1 MLKTINA
8 NIKGDIFMKRWQS
21 RREEEFSSR
30 TRELISK
37 LTLDEKLKLLTTHHF
52 PVKRLGMNEFYIGT
66 EVARGYVGRSAD
78 KPSTVF
84 PQPVGL
90 ASSFDRELMKK
101 LGEIAADEA
110 RAYYNKDKKGGLA
123 LWGPTVDMERDPRW
137 GRTEEAYGEDVCLAG
152 ELTAAYTAGM
162 AGDDEDFIKTIPTL
176 KHFCANNNEKD
187 RGTSDSNM
195 PLRLKHEYYYAAFKN
210 AVKYGGARS
219 LMAAYNDINGMPAI
233 CNPELKTVVKDD
245 WGLWFAVS
253 DGGDFSQ
260 NVTAH
265 KYCSSH
271 AESLAVTLR
280 AGCDTMTDDDD
291 LTEAAARKAL
301 SEGILTE
308 QDIDRS
314 LYNTIFARHCL
325 GQFDD
330 CPFDSIDESVIGCD
344 KHKQINLRAALEQV
358 VLLKNNGILPLKKAP
373 ESIAVVGALADEC
386 LMDWYTG
393 YSTENISVKQGIESE
408 FPESRIIHDSL
419 WDIVSVKA
427 SNGKYLSAKENGD
440 IIADADTVTDSE
452 LFELQD
458 WGEGW
463 KNLFSVKYKKYV
475 RFCDNCLKLH
485 NRTVYDWFTRETFF
499 IKEYLGKSLIE
510 EYLFGQRIVCDDN
523 GILSKLKRSAV
534 SENMLYEI
542 NVESSGAA
550 RAAEIAAECSFVL
563 FCTGNHPVQSAKE
576 CFDRTTLELNVQK
589 GMAEQLYNSNP
600 NTVLAVIS
608 SYPYAV
614 CRENELLPALIYT
627 THAGA
632 YLGTAVAETLS
643 GKNNPSAR
651 LPLTWYRSEKDLP
664 DILSYDIETAGTTY
678 MYFKGTPLYPFGHG
692 LSYSEF
698 KYSDLELRRTD
709 EGVAAE
715 LNITNTSDIDGDE
728 VVQIY
733 FTVKNSAV
741 SRPIKKLC
749 DFIRCHVKAGE
760 TITAVIDIPEDIL
773 QIYDVRTGRFIT
785 ETGEYVFS
793 VCKSSAQPVI
803 EQTLSIDGDSLG
815 MRSSCFGAET
825 FDFASDMKI
834 RWSKALGRH
843 FISACGW
850 SGNAVYGGI
859 SLENKNIL
867 EIKAQSVFK
876 KSEITVKS
884 GEDILT
890 LPIGVNDGYDDFT
903 LYTADISG
911 FTGDTIAIAIQEGVS
926 LLEISVK

>member
-1 MLKTINA
+1 MLLTKRGHI
-8 NIKGDIFMKRWQS
+8 MKRWQS
-21 RREEEFSSR
+21 KREDEFSRR
-30 TRELISK
+30 TQELVSK

-52 PVKRLGMNEFYIGT
+52 PVERLGMNEFYIGT

-90 ASSFDRELMKK
+90 ASAFDRELMEK
-101 LGEIAADEA
+101 LDEIAADEA

-162 AGDDEDFIKTIPTL
+162 AGNDESFIKTIPTL

-195 PLRLKHEYYYAAFKN
+195 PLRLKYEYYYAAFRE

-219 LMAAYNDINGMPAI
+219 LMAAYNDINGIPAI
-233 CNPELKTVVKDD
+233 CNPELSTVVKDD

-260 NVTAH
+260 TVTAH
-265 KYCSSH
+265 KYCASH
-271 AESLAVTLR
+271 AESLALTLK
-280 AGCDTMTDDDD
+280 AGCDTMTDDAD

-301 SEGILTE
+301 AEGLITE

-314 LYNTIFARHCL
+314 LYNTLFARHCL

-330 CPFDSIDESVIGCD
+330 CPFDSIDESVIDCE
-344 KHKQINLRAALEQV
+344 KHRQINRRAALEQV
-358 VLLKNNGILPLKKAP
+358 VLLKNSGILPLKEAP
-373 ESIAVVGALADEC
+373 RKIAVTGALADES

-393 YSTENISVKQGIESE
+393 YSTESISVRQGIEAE
-408 FPESRIIHDSL
+408 FPESTVIYDSL
-419 WDIVSVKA
+419 WDIVSIKA
-427 SNGKYLSAKENGD
+427 SNGKYFSAKENGD
-440 IIADADTVTDSE
+440 IIADADAVTDSE

-485 NRTVYDWFTRETFF
+485 NRTIYDWFTRETFF
-499 IKEYLGKSLIE
+499 IKDYLGKSLIE
-510 EYLFGQRIVCDDN
+510 EYLFGQRIQCGEN
-523 GILSKLKRSAV
+523 GMLSNLKQSAV
-534 SENMLYEI
+534 SENMLFTVT
-542 NVESSGAA
+542 VESSGAD
-550 RAAEIAAECSFVL
+550 RAAEIAEKCDFVL
-563 FCTGNHPVQSAKE
+563 YCTGNYPVQSAKE
-576 CFDRTTLELNVQK
+576 CFDRTTLEMNVQK
-589 GMAEQLYNSNP
+589 GMAETLYNANP
-600 NTVLAVIS
+600 NTVMTIIS

-614 CRENELLPALIYT
+614 CRENEILPAILYT

-632 YLGTAVAETLS
+632 YLGTAVAETLR
-643 GKNNPSAR
+643 GRNNPAAR
-651 LPLTWYRSEKDLP
+651 LPMTWYRSEKDLP
-664 DILSYDIETAGTTY
+664 DILSYDIESAGTTY

-692 LSYSEF
+692 LSYSSFE
-698 KYSDLELRRTD
+698 YSDLEVWRTG
-709 EGVAAE
+709 EGAAAE
-715 LNITNTSDIDGDE
+715 MKITNTSDIDGDE

-733 FTVKNSAV
+733 FRVKNSAV
-741 SRPIKKLC
+741 SRPLKKLC
-749 DFIRCHVKAGE
+749 GFLRCHIKAGE
-760 TITAVIDIPEDIL
+760 TETVLVDIPEDIL

-793 VCKSSAQPVI
+793 ACRSSAEPVL
-803 EQTLSIDGDSLG
+803 EQTLEIDGEHLG
-815 MRSSCFGAET
+815 LRPRRFGAET
-825 FDFASDMKI
+825 FDSAQNIKI

-850 SGNAVYGGI
+850 SGEAVYGGI
-859 SLENKNIL
+859 PLENKSTL

-876 KSEITVKS
+876 KTVLTVKS
-884 GEDILT
+884 GENTVEIPLGT
-890 LPIGVNDGYDDFT
+890 NDGYDDFT
-903 LYTADISG
+903 LYTADISD
-911 FTGDTIAIAIQEGVS
+911 FTGESLAVALQEGVS
-926 LLEISVK
+926 LLEIVLK